1 MQGTAKQIKWA
12 EQIKKTFASDI
23 NLAVKAFDAP
33 ISQTQDGTPNNI
45 MFREAQAKIAAI
57 KDIDD
62 AAWWIDN
69 GKECHDFEAAGQILL
84 QISNAVCLAHPVAK
98 VKALIAIAKSI

>member
-12 EQIKKTFASDI
+12 EQIKKTFAYDI
-23 NLAVKAFDAP
+23 NLAVKAFDEP
-33 ISQTQDGTPNNI
+33 ISKTQDGTPNNT

-62 AAWWIDN
+62 AAWWITH
-69 GKECHDFEAAGQILL
+69 GKDVPNVVVVGQILPRL
-84 QISNAVCLAHPVAK
+84 RTAICIAHPVAK
-98 VKALIAIAKSI
+98 IKTLIAIAKSI

>member
-12 EQIKKTFASDI
+12 EQIKKRFASTI

-69 GKECHDFEAAGQILL
+69 GKDCHDFEADTQILSR
-84 QISNAVCLAHPVAK
+84 ISAAICIAHPVAK
-98 VKALIAIAKSI
+98 IKTLIAIAKSI

>member
-1 MQGTAKQIKWA
+1 MNGTAKQIKWA

-23 NLAVKAFDAP
+23 NLAVKAFDEP
-33 ISQTQDGTPNNI
+33 ISKTQDGTPSNT

-62 AAWWIDN
+62 AAWWINN
-69 GKECHDFEAAGQILL
+69 GKECHDFEDATQILPR
-84 QISNAVCLAHPVAK
+84 ISTAICIAHPVAK
-98 VKALIAIAKSI
+98 IKTLIAIAKSI

>member
-1 MQGTAKQIKWA
+1 MNGTEKQIKWA
-12 EQIKKTFASDI
+12 EQIKKEFVSSI
-23 NLAVKAFDAP
+23 NLAVKAFDEP
-33 ISQTQDGTPNNI
+33 ISKTQDGTPNNT

-62 AAWWIDN
+62 AAWWINN
-69 GKECHDFEAAGQILL
+69 GKDCHDFELSEQILS